1 MKIKTYYIEFY
12 SCKDGVVYSLDKTVE
27 AADIYNA
34 MKVVENYCH
43 DNYGTCEIT
52 SVKKVNK
59 DTFTC
64 EVCKRKY
71 QWASPCTPDDCEDR
85 FKDFCKEREV
95 IECVRM
101 KND

>member
-1 MKIKTYYIEFY
+1 MEIKTYYIEFN
-12 SCKDGVVYSLDKTVE
+12 SCKDGVVYSLEQTVE

-34 MKVVENYCH
+34 MKIVENYCH

-52 SVKKVNK
+52 SVTKVNK

-71 QWASPCTPDDCEDR
+71 QWASPCTPDDCDDR
-85 FKDFCKEREV
+85 FKEFCKEREE
-95 IECVRM
+95 IS
-101 KND
+101 ND